1 MPRQE
6 DVRATDII
14 ELEKLLSKVDDEEWV
29 NPLAK
34 RFIMS
39 GIRMSIACLRNGG
52 SGNGTTEPDDS

>member
-6 DVRATDII
+6 DVRDTAII
-14 ELEKLLSKVDDEEWV
+14 ELEKLLSKVDSEEWV

-39 GIRMSIACLRNGG
+39 GIRMSIKYLKTRGIH
-52 SGNGTTEPDDS
+52 